1 MDNKIISGISK
12 SLMKA
17 SEERSTNTTLVSA
30 ASLLAQAVVAR
41 GIDLEA
47 FLSQLGIGP
56 GEYNDPNGRISVPLM
71 QRAWRLAVEWSGD
84 ECFGLGLA
92 DVVQPAA
99 LHAVGLSMISSNSL
113 REAIERVVC
122 YQRFLSTA
130 FKISLNPEGD
140 RYRVDFSTER
150 FRAAPD
156 PASIDGTL
164 AVFVEM
170 SRITAGSTV
179 RPIHVYLQRKS
190 PATCVSRYRH
200 YFGCPVTFS
209 SVSNQILFDR
219 ETFDRPLPTANP
231 DLARVNDQ
239 VVIEY
244 LKRFDPQT
252 LSARLRT
259 LIIDALPG
267 GTISEASIVQRLN
280 MSLRS
285 LQRQLKNERTSY
297 KEVLAGTR
305 RQLAQE
311 YLTNSERQIIEIG
324 YMLGFSE
331 PSNFSRAFKRWTG
344 QSPQQFRETSRE
356 RIQIH
361 PSQI

>member
-1 MDNKIISGISK
+1 
-12 SLMKA
+12 MKA
-17 SEERSTNTTLVSA
+17 SEEQSTNTTLVSA
-30 ASLLAQAVVAR
+30 ATLLAQAVIAK
-41 GIDLEA
+41 GLDLDA
-47 FLSQLGIGP
+47 FLAQLGIRP
-56 GEYNDPNGRISVPLM
+56 DEYNDPNGRIPVPLM

-99 LHAVGLSMISSNSL
+99 LHGIGLSMISSNSL

-140 RYRVDFSTER
+140 HYRIDFSTER
-150 FRAAPD
+150 FRATPD

-164 AVFVEM
+164 AVFVAM

-190 PATCVSRYRH
+190 PATCATRYRH

-231 DLARVNDQ
+231 DLARINDQ

-244 LKRFDPQT
+244 LERFDPQT

-267 GTISEASIVQRLN
+267 GTISEESIVQRLN

-297 KEVLAGTR
+297 KEILAGTR

-311 YLTNSERQIIEIG
+311 YLSNSERQIIEIG

-344 QSPQQFRETSRE
+344 QSPLQFREASRE
-356 RIQIH
+356 RTQTH
-361 PSQI
+361 PPQM